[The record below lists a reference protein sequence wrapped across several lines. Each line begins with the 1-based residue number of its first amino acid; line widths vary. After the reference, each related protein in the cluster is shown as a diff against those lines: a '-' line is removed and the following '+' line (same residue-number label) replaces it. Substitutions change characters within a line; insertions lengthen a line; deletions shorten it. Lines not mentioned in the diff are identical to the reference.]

1 MRISDWS
8 SDVCS
13 SDLALD
19 DDLNTPQALADIAA
33 IAATAR
39 TAGTEGER
47 RRLKSQL
54 LGAGQALGLLQ
65 QAPAD
70 WFGRGSSGDDDA
82 RLQTLI
88 DERAAAKKTRDFTRA
103 DAIRDQL
110 VAEGYVLE
118 EQPQGVSW
126 KRGA

>member
-13 SDLALD
+13 SDLE
-19 DDLNTPQALADIAA
+19 IAA

-39 TAGTEGER
+39 KAGTEGER

-82 RLQTLI
+82 RIQTLI

-110 VAEGYVLE
+110 AAEGGVLE
-118 EQPQGVSW
+118 ATPQGVRW